1 MERRIT
7 VRPVRLLWIPI
18 RCTHTHTHTPQN
30 KVSSDWSRHRS
41 YSMSSVSVNVLIL
54 ACRCRRQKSRPSSSC
69 LTVRRCRSREWSRPL
84 RPPSY
89 SRHKSRLP
97 RWEREM
103 TSDNTT
109 LELFY
114 GSLASKSVFKKK
126 NLDYMRAVSSQ
137 VLGQWSQSSVCKQ
150 ASSHRRQVQ
159 VKSIQ
164 VRSVRTSVKTSMSS
178 YSRHEEVEIWQGKL

>member
-89 SRHKSRLP
+89 SRHKSKLP

-109 LELFY
+109 QELFY

-126 NLDYMRAVSSQ
+126 KSWLY
-137 VLGQWSQSSVCKQ
+137 QSSFKP
-150 ASSHRRQVQ
+150 SLRS
-159 VKSIQ
+159 VKS
-164 VRSVRTSVKTSMSS
+164 VLS
-178 YSRHEEVEIWQGKL
+178 L